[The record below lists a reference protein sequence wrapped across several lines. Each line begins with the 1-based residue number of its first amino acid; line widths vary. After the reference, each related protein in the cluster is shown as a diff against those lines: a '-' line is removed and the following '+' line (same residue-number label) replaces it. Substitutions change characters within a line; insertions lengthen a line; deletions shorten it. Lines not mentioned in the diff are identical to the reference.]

1 MMGGDITVESAPGQG
16 STFTVTLPA
25 EVTID
30 EAPAGAS
37 RAAPDDASLAPRP
50 SSLAPGPSVLVIDDD
65 PATRDLLG
73 RYLQAE
79 GFQVLTAANGEE
91 GLRLAREHRPIAITL
106 DVLMP
111 GVDGWSVLTTLKAD
125 PDLADI
131 PVIVVSIL
139 DDRGMGFALGA
150 TDYLTKPID
159 RERLL
164 AILRRYRPDGPTA
177 PVLVVDDDPAAR
189 DMLRRTLEREG
200 WPVEEAPDGRAGL
213 ALVAARTPAL
223 ILLDLMM
230 PEMDGFEFVDA
241 LRRNEAWR
249 ELPVV
254 VVTAKRAHGGGAPA
268 AERPGRA
275 GASRKGVRAA
285 RICWRRSVSWSRGSG
300 ARADRRADTELAPA

>member
-1 MMGGDITVESAPGQG
+1 M
-16 STFTVTLPA
+16 
-25 EVTID
+25 
-30 EAPAGAS
+30 
-37 RAAPDDASLAPRP
+37 
-50 SSLAPGPSVLVIDDD
+50 IDDD

-73 RYLQAE
+73 RSLQAE

-177 PVLVVDDDPAAR
+177 PVLVVDDDPATR

-230 PEMDGFEFVDA
+230 PEMNGFEFVDA

-254 VVTAKRAHGGGAPA
+254 VVTAKRLTEEERRRLNGQVERVLQKGGQSRQDLL
-268 AERPGRA
+268 AEIRELVARVRRQGRP
-275 GASRKGVRAA
+275 
-285 RICWRRSVSWSRGSG
+285 SG
-300 ARADRRADTELAPA
+300 